1 MTWDVPGYSVVRV
14 LREGPAGRIAEA
26 VRDGFGERVLIL
38 DGARI
43 VPDEA
48 WALTRLRDPHVLRVH
63 EYVEQRQALVM
74 DFVEGES
81 LARQLAGGPMAPG
94 AAFRV
99 LRGCLLGLAAAHDAG
114 LVHRDLSP
122 ANVVLTGGTC
132 KLTGFAVEAPGTD
145 GFAAPERRAG
155 EFTAAGDLYSA
166 AAIFY
171 ACLTGHAP
179 GVVQLDLVPEPA
191 RGLLARGLAQNPMAR
206 PSSARA
212 YAALVEA
219 VARNQWEQPTPAQA
233 VDPVPVPVPEDRP
246 ALVRPMAVTVALGL
260 VCAGGGFGVGKAVG
274 EDESKSK
281 PKHAATPSSTPKAV
295 PQGTGLARGRLA
307 YAAGKQRLD
316 VALTVTPAV
325 VQAGGTV
332 TVKMA
337 ERRRAGCPPVL
348 KWRIGDGQ
356 SALFSYPR
364 SAGLLPATRVGTP
377 VKADVRRSQPKV
389 SVKGCERTTIVHST
403 YTFTVSLAPGAYL
416 LSPWSPPRAKAFG
429 ARAVS
434 RGRLPVLTVR

>member
-14 LREGPAGRIAEA
+14 LREGPAGRVAEA
-26 VRDGFGERVLIL
+26 VRDGFGERVLVL
-38 DGARI
+38 DGAP
-43 VPDEA
+43 VVQDEA
-48 WALTRLRDPHVLRVH
+48 WALTRLRDPHVVRVH
-63 EYVEQRQALVM
+63 EYVEARRALVM
-74 DFVEGES
+74 EFVEGDS

-122 ANVVLTGGTC
+122 ANVLLVGGTC
-132 KLTGFAVEAPGTD
+132 KVTGFGIEASGTD
-145 GFAAPERRAG
+145 AFTAPERRAG
-155 EFTAAGDLYSA
+155 EFTPAGDLYSA

-171 ACLTGHAP
+171 ACLTGQAP

-191 RGLLARGLAQNPMAR
+191 RGLVARGLAQNPMAR
-206 PSSARA
+206 PASAQA

-219 VARNQWEQPTPAQA
+219 VARNQWSRPSPPQ
-233 VDPVPVPVPEDRP
+233 PVPSVPVPEDRP
-246 ALVRPMAVTVALGL
+246 GLARPMALAVALGV

-274 EDESKSK
+274 EDE
-281 PKHAATPSSTPKAV
+281 PKHAAPPAAHKAV

-307 YAAGKQRLD
+307 YAVGKQRLD

-325 VQAGGTV
+325 VHAGNTV

-356 SALFSYPR
+356 SALWSYPR

-377 VKADVRRSQPKV
+377 VKADVRRSQPRV
-389 SVKGCERTTIVHST
+389 SAKGCERTTIVHST

-416 LSPWSPPRAKAFG
+416 LSPWSPPRAKAVG

-434 RGRLPVLTVR
+434 RGRLPVLTVK